1 MKIEHIAVLCGGPSG
16 EHEVSL
22 KSGSSVADALREH
35 FPRVDRIVLDGRD
48 FTLPLGVQCVFNV
61 IHGEFGEDGAL
72 QAELERLGVPYVG
85 SGPAASRLAMHKVES
100 KRVLAEAGVPV
111 LPDWVLGRDDAIPA
125 DLAVPIVVKPAAGG
139 SSIGVTIV
147 RDPGKMAAALDVA
160 FELGLEVLI
169 EPYMSARE
177 FTVAVWGERALPV
190 VEVRPKAEFYDYRVK
205 YTAGCTEYLV
215 PAPVSEAVSNR
226 FQEIGYRA
234 HRALG
239 CRHLSRVDLLW
250 DEATDRAVVLEV
262 NTLPGFTATSLFPK
276 AAGAAGI
283 SFPALC
289 RGLVLQAMDDFST
302 VKG

>member
-61 IHGEFGEDGAL
+61 IHGEFGEDGTL

-111 LPDWVLGRDDAIPA
+111 LPDWVLGRDASIPA
-125 DLAVPIVVKPAAGG
+125 DLAVPFVVKPAAGG

-147 RDPGKMAAALDVA
+147 RDPGKIAAALDVA

-190 VEVRPKAEFYDYRVK
+190 VEVRPKAEFYDIGSSIRPVAQSIWCLRRYPRRYRVDSK
-205 YTAGCTEYLV
+205 RSG
-215 PAPVSEAVSNR
+215 
-226 FQEIGYRA
+226 IGPTGRSDVGIYRGWICSGT
-234 HRALG
+234 RQRTG
-239 CRHLSRVDLLW
+239 RSCWR
-250 DEATDRAVVLEV
+250 
-262 NTLPGFTATSLFPK
+262 
-276 AAGAAGI
+276 
-283 SFPALC
+283 
-289 RGLVLQAMDDFST
+289 
-302 VKG
+302 